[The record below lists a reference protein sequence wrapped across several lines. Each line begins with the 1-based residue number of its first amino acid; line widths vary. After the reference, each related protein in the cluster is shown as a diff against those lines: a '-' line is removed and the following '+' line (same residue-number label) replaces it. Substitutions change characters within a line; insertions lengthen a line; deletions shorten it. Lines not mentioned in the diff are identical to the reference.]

1 MNTITSLPNKESTLV
16 QVRTEETLTQLS
28 TCYYEVIEVLPFNW
42 GRMSEE
48 EKHHWLKRNAKL
60 INREI
65 EDTKV
70 DINGVFNSWGDSDP
84 EWTVT
89 FTYTA
94 SEVVNA
100 ASKPEAMTKARKMLA
115 SIHQSAESLLLD
127 ADVDISS
134 GRDGF

>member
-1 MNTITSLPNKESTLV
+1 MEITRIPTTKNPPLTH
-16 QVRTEETLTQLS
+16 VRIEETTTQLS
-28 TCYYEVIEVLPFNW
+28 TSFYAVHEILPFNW
-42 GRMSEE
+42 GRMSNE
-48 EKHHWLKRNAKL
+48 EKHHWLKRNAN
-60 INREI
+60 IVNRVI

-70 DINGVFNSWGDSDP
+70 DIDGVFDSWGDSDP

-100 ASKPEAMTKARKMLA
+100 ASKTDAITKARKILA
-115 SIHQSAESLLLD
+115 SIHQSAENVLVD
-127 ADVDISS
+127 ADVNISS

>member
-1 MNTITSLPNKESTLV
+1 METTNMFPDKEQVLIK
-16 QVRTEETLTQLS
+16 VRTEETSTQLS
-28 TCYYEVIEVLPFNW
+28 TCYYEVVDVVPFGW
-42 GRMSEE
+42 GRMSDE
-48 EKHHWLKRNAKL
+48 EKHHWLRRNAKM
-60 INREI
+60 INRVI

-70 DINGVFNSWGDSDP
+70 DINGVFDSWGDSDP

-100 ASKPEAMTKARKMLA
+100 ASRADAITKARKILA
-115 SIHQSAESLLLD
+115 SIHQSAENVLVD